1 MRHTF
6 TIAGF
11 SMALMLFGPLGC
23 YESVEVT
30 WYEAGAYKGA
40 DDPLRDRLA
49 GSELDRRL
57 VERFRQ
63 VQTDR

>member
-1 MRHTF
+1 
-6 TIAGF
+6 
-11 SMALMLFGPLGC
+11 MALMLFGPLGC